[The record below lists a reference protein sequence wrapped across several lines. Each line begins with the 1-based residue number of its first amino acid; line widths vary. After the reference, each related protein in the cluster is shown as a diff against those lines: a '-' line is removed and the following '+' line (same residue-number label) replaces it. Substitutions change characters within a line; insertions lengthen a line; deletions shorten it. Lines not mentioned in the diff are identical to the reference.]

1 MKAFLSKW
9 INFLLC
15 GYRAVYILWPFIKT
29 YTYTFAYSNTCIQVN
44 YTPSCLDVKTMSLN
58 PRLCRN
64 RYFPVL
70 GNGNCLD
77 VAEFLVRWR
86 WEQLLERVL
95 KQTLKSYTRSVHCLI
110 KEFVMPIIIL
120 SNVFLFSVD
129 LWLALYSIP
138 VFIYTVITNLLQYL
152 LIWL

>member
-15 GYRAVYILWPFIKT
+15 GYRAVYFSDRLLKLIHTLLHIQ
-29 YTYTFAYSNTCIQVN
+29 IQVN

-70 GNGNCLD
+70 GTGNCLD

>member
-29 YTYTFAYSNTCIQVN
+29 YTYTFAYSNTSKLYALMPWCKN
-44 YTPSCLDVKTMSLN
+44 HE
-58 PRLCRN
+58 LCRN

-70 GNGNCLD
+70 GTGNCLD

-138 VFIYTVITNLLQYL
+138 VYIYTVITNLLQYL

>member
-86 WEQLLERVL
+86 WEQLLESL
-95 KQTLKSYTRSVHCLI
+95 KTNVKILYKSYLKRICDAYNHIEQRFPFLCWLVFGALFDTR
-110 KEFVMPIIIL
+110 
-120 SNVFLFSVD
+120 
-129 LWLALYSIP
+129 LY
-138 VFIYTVITNLLQYL
+138 IYTVITNLLQYL